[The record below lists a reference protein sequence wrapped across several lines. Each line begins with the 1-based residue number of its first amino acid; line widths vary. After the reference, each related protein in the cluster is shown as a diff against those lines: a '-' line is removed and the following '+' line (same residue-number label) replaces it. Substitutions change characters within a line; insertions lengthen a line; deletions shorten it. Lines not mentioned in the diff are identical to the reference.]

1 MYAHIV
7 TQKKEKEEEEEE
19 EEEEEV
25 SPKQTSELFQI
36 LEEI

>member
-7 TQKKEKEEEEEE
+7 TQKKEKEEEEE